1 MKKNIYFWGICIFLT
16 TSCSNDNLNELIE
29 TSEPEKV
36 SSEIS
41 LKNGY
46 LNFRD
51 EGVLEDYLEQVK
63 GDNITSRSSSSNVK
77 ISGFT
82 SIADLKSNIVSR
94 SLNDDTD
101 EDMTKDE
108 FNIMK
113 AENLIIDED
122 LAQVM
127 DTTLRI
133 GVNSRFY
140 KITNYGTFSTE
151 SSDIANIDIAIEKF
165 DTTLVANTKRGEYVD
180 LGNGVTFIN
189 SFGIGSLCE
198 SSSEI
203 LEEDNAITSRAAT
216 YDNNLQSE
224 YNCKDYKWKNDAGG
238 FFKTLFG
245 LAGTDVSKENN
256 FNSKRRVQVNVFDIN
271 YGFYTSAGIKVKM
284 QKRKKILFVKYW
296 VSETADKLAIGF
308 NNIEGEMKYSTP
320 YPFSSLVPEMP
331 SQWSK
336 FTGQING
343 ITADFI
349 YGIYKKIPYVKDWVN
364 EIYVC
369 LPKVTI
375 INNTY
380 PNVSLMNSI
389 YSYPAK
395 EANSLLKKSV
405 INKWVYSPI
414 KKFISPKD
422 PIMFNAV
429 WGVSSI
435 KYNKERPLIM
445 GVQEYG
451 SGSSKTVRFNRS
463 FGFSINNGAVSGFTP
478 TEFDIKK
485 IDAFGAAYYDNQWKG
500 VRFYKN

>member
-1 MKKNIYFWGICIFLT
+1 MKDGYT
-16 TSCSNDNLNELIE
+16 DLNKKINETITLIE
-29 TSEPEKV
+29 
-36 SSEIS
+36 
-41 LKNGY
+41 
-46 LNFRD
+46 
-51 EGVLEDYLEQVK
+51 
-63 GDNITSRSSSSNVK
+63 
-77 ISGFT
+77 
-82 SIADLKSNIVSR
+82 
-94 SLNDDTD
+94 
-101 EDMTKDE
+101 
-108 FNIMK
+108 
-113 AENLIIDED
+113 
-122 LAQVM
+122 
-127 DTTLRI
+127 
-133 GVNSRFY
+133 
-140 KITNYGTFSTE
+140 
-151 SSDIANIDIAIEKF
+151 
-165 DTTLVANTKRGEYVD
+165 
-180 LGNGVTFIN
+180 
-189 SFGIGSLCE
+189 
-198 SSSEI
+198 
-203 LEEDNAITSRAAT
+203 
-216 YDNNLQSE
+216 
-224 YNCKDYKWKNDAGG
+224 
-238 FFKTLFG
+238 
-245 LAGTDVSKENN
+245 DVSKENN

-414 KKFISPKD
+414 KKFLSPKD
-422 PIMFNAV
+422 PIMFNVV